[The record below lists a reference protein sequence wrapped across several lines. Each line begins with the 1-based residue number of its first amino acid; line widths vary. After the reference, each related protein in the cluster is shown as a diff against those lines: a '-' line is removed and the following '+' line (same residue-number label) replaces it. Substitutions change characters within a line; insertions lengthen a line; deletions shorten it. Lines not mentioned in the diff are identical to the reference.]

1 MSKSSAARRVPEKPS
16 LAGVEAKFSERW
28 KTEGVYIFDRSA
40 TRDRVFAIDTPPPTV
55 SGSLHMGHVFSYT
68 HTDTIARYQRMR
80 GKDVFYPMGWDDN
93 GLPTERRVQNYF
105 GVTCDPSLAYVA
117 NFEPPFRGNPPKDHR
132 AVPVSRPNFI
142 ELCDQLT
149 AEDEQVFED
158 LFRRLGLSVDW
169 SLLYTT
175 ISEHA
180 RRTSQR
186 AFLDNLARG
195 EAYTQE
201 APTLWDVDFGTA
213 VAQAELEDR
222 ERPGAYHAVSFHGP
236 NGEVIIETT
245 RPELI
250 PACVGLVAHPD
261 DSRYAPLFGKKVRS
275 PLFDVE
281 VGVYP
286 HALAQPDK
294 GTGIAM
300 ICTFGDLTDVIW
312 WREFDLPTRA
322 IVGRDGRIVA
332 EAHGAIVGEAA
343 RSNYAILAG
352 KSVKQAQAAIVEMLR
367 SSGDLKGE
375 PRAITHPVKFYEKG
389 DRPLEIV
396 TSRQWYIRN
405 GGRDESL
412 RNALLARGEEMT
424 WHPDHMRHRYS
435 NWVEGLNGDWLISR
449 QRYFGVPIPVW
460 YRVAADG
467 QPDYD
472 SPIVPGKAK
481 LPIDPS
487 TDVPDGF
494 TAQQRGVA
502 GGFVGDPDVMDTWAT
517 SSLTPQIASHWVDG
531 DDLFKRVFPMDM
543 RPQGHDIIR
552 TWLFSTMVRSHFAH
566 GGIPWKRAALS
577 GWILD
582 PDRKKMSKSKGNV
595 VTPIDLFDKYGS
607 DAVRYW
613 AASARPGVDTA
624 FSEDQMKVGGKLA
637 TKLLNVTKFVLNFE
651 CIEKSA
657 PSSGPTNDQNSGV
670 TELIDLAMLARL
682 NAVVADATTAF
693 EDLDYARALE
703 RTESFF
709 WWFCDDYVEL
719 VKTRAYGRV
728 SADGAPARAADCS
741 PDELSARHALYRA
754 LSALQRLFAPH
765 MPFCTDEVWSW
776 WQDGSVH
783 RAEWPT
789 STEQRGASKDSE
801 ILLDTASTVLSEIR
815 RTKTEAKVSQRAKV
829 SEVVVTCD
837 ASQAEAV
844 ANAHSDLVKAGS
856 VAELSTISGSTL
868 AVAVTLAQVS

>member
-1 MSKSSAARRVPEKPS
+1 MSNTSAARRVPEKPS

-28 KTEGVYIFDRSA
+28 QTANVYAFDRTA
-40 TRDRVFAIDTPPPTV
+40 TRDQVFAIDTPPPTV

-80 GKDVFYPMGWDDN
+80 GKHVFYPMGWDDN

-105 GVTCDPSLAYVA
+105 GVTCDPSLAYQKD
-117 NFEPPFRGNPPKDHR
+117 FEPPFRGNPPKDHKP
-132 AVPVSRPNFI
+132 VPVSRPNFI
-142 ELCDQLT
+142 ELCDELT
-149 AEDEQVFED
+149 AQDEQIFED

-236 NGEVIIETT
+236 DGDVIIETT

-261 DSRYAPLFGKKVRS
+261 DARYAPLFGKTVRS

-281 VGVYP
+281 VGVHP
-286 HALAQPDK
+286 HPLAQPDK

-312 WREFDLPTRA
+312 WREFALPTRA

-332 EAHGAIVGEAA
+332 EPHAAIVGDTA
-343 RSNYAILAG
+343 RANYATLAG
-352 KSVKQAQAAIVEMLR
+352 KSVKQAQTAIVEMLR
-367 SSGDLKGE
+367 ASGDLKAE

-405 GGRDESL
+405 GGRDEKL
-412 RNALLARGEEMT
+412 RDALLARGEEMT

-435 NWVEGLNGDWLISR
+435 NWVQGLNGDWLISR

-460 YRVAADG
+460 YRVGADG
-467 QPDYD
+467 QPDYS
-472 SPIVPGKAK
+472 SPIVPDTSK

-494 TAQQRGVA
+494 TAQQRGVV

-517 SSLTPQIASHWVDG
+517 SSLTPQIATHWADG
-531 DDLFKRVFPMDM
+531 DDLFRRVFPMDM

-566 GGIPWKRAALS
+566 GGIPWRRAALS

-651 CIEKSA
+651 CLDSGANDTSMSRVIEA
-657 PSSGPTNDQNSGV
+657 VD
-670 TELIDLAMLARL
+670 IAMLSRL
-682 NAVVADATTAF
+682 DAVVADATSAF
-693 EDLDYARALE
+693 DELDYARALE

-719 VKTRAYGRV
+719 IKTRAYGRV
-728 SADGAPARAADCS
+728 GADGSPAKAADCT
-741 PDELSARHALYRA
+741 PDEISARHALYEA
-754 LSALQRLFAPH
+754 LSVLQRLFAPH

-776 WQDGSVH
+776 WQSGSVH
-783 RAEWPT
+783 RAAWPMPT
-789 STEQRGASKDSE
+789 TRRESVDDAEA
-801 ILLDTASTVLSEIR
+801 LLDTASAVLSEIR

-829 SEVVVTCD
+829 SSVVVTCD
-837 ASQAEAV
+837 ASQAVAV
-844 ANAHSDLVKAGS
+844 AKAHSDLVKAGS
-856 VAELSTISGSTL
+856 VAELSTVTGSALT
-868 AVAVTLAQVS
+868 VAVTLAPVS

>member
-1 MSKSSAARRVPEKPS
+1 MSNGSTTRRVPEKPS
-16 LAGVEAKFSERW
+16 LAGVEQRFIERW
-28 KTEGVYIFDRSA
+28 TAGNTYVFDRSA
-40 TRDRVFAIDTPPPTV
+40 TRDQVFAIDTPPPTV

-80 GKDVFYPMGWDDN
+80 GKQVFYPMGWDDN
-93 GLPTERRVQNYF
+93 GLPTERRVQNFF
-105 GVTCDPSLAYVA
+105 GVTCDPSLRYVA
-117 NFEPPFRGNPPKDHR
+117 GFQPPFRGDPPKDHK
-132 AVPVSRPNFI
+132 PVAISRPNFI
-142 ELCDQLT
+142 ELCDELT
-149 AEDEQVFED
+149 AQDEKIFED

-201 APTLWDVDFGTA
+201 APTLWDVDFRTA

-236 NGEVIIETT
+236 AGDVVIETT

-261 DSRYAPLFGKKVRS
+261 DSRYQPLFGKTVRS

-281 VGVYP
+281 VGVHP
-286 HALAQPDK
+286 HPLAQPDK

-312 WREFDLPTRA
+312 WREFNLPTRA
-322 IVGRDGRIVA
+322 IIGRDGRVVA
-332 EAHGAIVGEAA
+332 EPPAAIVGDDA
-343 RSNYAILAG
+343 RAHYATLAG
-352 KSVKQAQAAIVEMLR
+352 KSAKQAQTAIVELLR
-367 SSGDLKGE
+367 SSGDLKAE

-412 RNALLARGEEMT
+412 RRELLARGDQMS
-424 WHPDHMRHRYS
+424 WHPDHMRHRYA
-435 NWVEGLNGDWLISR
+435 NWVQGLNGDWLISR

-460 YRVAADG
+460 YRVDKDG

-472 SPIVPGKAK
+472 APLVPTAAQ

-487 TDVPDGF
+487 TEVPDGF
-494 TAQQRGVA
+494 TAEQRGVP

-517 SSLTPQIASHWVDG
+517 SSLTPQIASHWADG
-531 DDLFKRVFPMDM
+531 NDLFARVFPMDM

-566 GGIPWKRAALS
+566 GSVPWKRAALS

-651 CIEKSA
+651 CDETGDSA
-657 PSSGPTNDQNSGV
+657 ANVGV
-670 TELIDLAMLARL
+670 VEPIDLAMLARL
-682 NAVVADATTAF
+682 GVVISDATSAF
-693 EDLDYARALE
+693 DELDFARALE

-719 VKTRAYGRV
+719 VKVRAYGSV
-728 SADGAPARAADCS
+728 GADGAPARAADCT
-741 PDELSARHALYRA
+741 PAELSARHALYKA
-754 LSALQRLFAPH
+754 MSALQRLFAPH

-776 WQDGSVH
+776 WKTGSIH
-783 RAEWPT
+783 RASWP
-789 STEQRGASKDSE
+789 SGVASANTETE
-801 ILLDTASTVLSEIR
+801 ILLDTASAVLSEIR

-829 SEVVVTCD
+829 SSVVVSCD
-837 ASQAEAV
+837 ASRRAAV
-844 ANAHSDLVKAGS
+844 DESRSDLVKAGS
-856 VAELSTISGSTL
+856 VADFSIVEATELGVS
-868 AVAVTLAQVS
+868 VTLAPIS

>member
-1 MSKSSAARRVPEKPS
+1 
-16 LAGVEAKFSERW
+16 
-28 KTEGVYIFDRSA
+28 
-40 TRDRVFAIDTPPPTV
+40 
-55 SGSLHMGHVFSYT
+55 
-68 HTDTIARYQRMR
+68 
-80 GKDVFYPMGWDDN
+80 
-93 GLPTERRVQNYF
+93 
-105 GVTCDPSLAYVA
+105 
-117 NFEPPFRGNPPKDHR
+117 PKDHK

-142 ELCDQLT
+142 ELCDELT
-149 AEDEQVFED
+149 AQDEKVFED

-175 ISEHA
+175 LSEHA

-201 APTLWDVDFGTA
+201 APTLWDVDFRTA

-222 ERPGAYHAVSFHGP
+222 ERPGAYHAVAFHGP
-236 NGEVIIETT
+236 SGSANPSGDVVIETT

-261 DSRYAPLFGKKVRS
+261 DARYQPLFGKTVHS

-286 HALAQPDK
+286 HPLAQPEK

-300 ICTFGDLTDVIW
+300 ICTFGDLTDVVW
-312 WREFDLPTRA
+312 WREFNLPTRA
-322 IVGRDGRIVA
+322 IIGRDGRIIA
-332 EAHGAIVGEAA
+332 EAPAAIGGETGRAH
-343 RSNYAILAG
+343 YATLAG
-352 KSVKQAQAAIVEMLR
+352 KSAKQAQTAIVELLR
-367 SSGDLKGE
+367 ASGELRGE
-375 PRAITHPVKFYEKG
+375 PKAITHPVKFYEKG

-412 RNALLARGEEMT
+412 RNALLARGEEMV

-435 NWVEGLNGDWLISR
+435 NWVQGLNGDWLVSR

-460 YRVAADG
+460 YRVDADG

-472 SPIVPGKAK
+472 SPLVPSADR

-494 TAQQRGVA
+494 TAAQRGVT

-517 SSLTPQIASHWVDG
+517 SSLTPQIASHWADG
-531 DDLFKRVFPMDM
+531 NELFARVFPMDM

-552 TWLFSTMVRSHFAH
+552 TWLFSTLVRSHFAH

-637 TKLLNVTKFVLNFE
+637 TKLLNVTKFVLTFE
-651 CIEKSA
+651 CDEDGNAGTQLGTSA
-657 PSSGPTNDQNSGV
+657 DERISQPLDR
-670 TELIDLAMLARL
+670 AMLARL
-682 NAVVADATTAF
+682 AAVVADATAAF
-693 EDLDYARALE
+693 DELDYARALE

-719 VKTRAYGRV
+719 VKTRAYGKV
-728 SADGAPARAADCS
+728 GADGAPAKFADCS
-741 PDELSARHALYRA
+741 PDEVSVRRALHRA
-754 LSALQRLFAPH
+754 LSVVQRLFAPH

-776 WQDGSVH
+776 WQPDSVH
-783 RAEWPT
+783 RATWPT
-789 STEQRGASKDSE
+789 NDATKHPTNDSLLGTASSGSDTEL
-801 ILLDTASTVLSEIR
+801 LLDTASAVLSEIR

-829 SEVVVTCD
+829 SAVIVSCD
-837 ASQAEAV
+837 SARSAAVREAQ
-844 ANAHSDLVKAGS
+844 SDLVKAGS
-856 VAELSTISGSTL
+856 VTEFSVIDGVELSVS
-868 AVAVTLAQVS
+868 VTLTPAT

>member
-1 MSKSSAARRVPEKPS
+1 MSNGSTARRVPEKPS
-16 LAGVEAKFSERW
+16 LGGVEARFIERW
-28 KTEGVYIFDRSA
+28 DTDRTYAFDRSA

-80 GKDVFYPMGWDDN
+80 GKQVFYPMGWDDN

-105 GVTCDPSLAYVA
+105 GVTCDPSLPYVA
-117 NFEPPFRGNPPKDHR
+117 GFQPPFRGDPPKDHK

-142 ELCDQLT
+142 ELCDELT
-149 AEDEQVFED
+149 AQDEKVFED

-201 APTLWDVDFGTA
+201 APTLWDVDFRTA

-236 NGEVIIETT
+236 DGDVVIETT

-261 DSRYAPLFGKKVRS
+261 DARYAPLFGRTVRS

-281 VGVYP
+281 VGVHP
-286 HALAQPDK
+286 HPLAQPDK

-300 ICTFGDLTDVIW
+300 ICTFGDLTDVVW

-322 IVGRDGRIVA
+322 IIGRDGRIIPEPPA
-332 EAHGAIVGEAA
+332 AIVGDAA
-343 RSNYAILAG
+343 RTNYASLAG
-352 KSVKQAQAAIVEMLR
+352 KSAKQAQTAIVELLR
-367 SSGDLKGE
+367 ASGDLKSE
-375 PRAITHPVKFYEKG
+375 PRSITHPVKFYEKG

-405 GGRDESL
+405 GGRDEAL
-412 RNALLARGEEMT
+412 RNALLARGEEMS

-435 NWVEGLNGDWLISR
+435 NWVQGLNGDWLISR

-460 YRVAADG
+460 YRVGADG
-467 QPDYD
+467 QPDHD
-472 SPIVPGKAK
+472 SPLVPTAER

-487 TDVPDGF
+487 TDVPAGF
-494 TAQQRGVA
+494 TAEQRGVP
-502 GGFVGDPDVMDTWAT
+502 GGFIGDPDVMDTWAT

-531 DDLFKRVFPMDM
+531 DDLFSRVFPMDV

-595 VTPIDLFDKYGS
+595 VTPVDLFDKYGS

-637 TKLLNVTKFVLNFE
+637 TKLLNVTKFVLAFGCDE
-651 CIEKSA
+651 DGE
-657 PSSGPTNDQNSGV
+657 V
-670 TELIDLAMLARL
+670 TESLDRAMLARL
-682 NAVVADATTAF
+682 DAVVADATAAF
-693 EDLDYARALE
+693 DELDYARALE

-719 VKTRAYGRV
+719 VKARAYGRV
-728 SADGAPARAADCS
+728 GTDGAPANEADCS
-741 PDELSARHALYRA
+741 PDELSARRALHRA
-754 LSALQRLFAPH
+754 LSVLQRLFAPH
-765 MPFCTDEVWSW
+765 LPFCTDEVWSW
-776 WQDGSVH
+776 WRTGSVH
-783 RAEWPT
+783 RAGWPT
-789 STEQRGASKDSE
+789 GSPGADAGAE
-801 ILLDTASTVLSEIR
+801 LLLDTASTVLAEIR

-829 SEVVVTCD
+829 SSVVVACD
-837 ASQAEAV
+837 SARTSAVNEAR
-844 ANAHSDLVKAGS
+844 SDLLRAGS
-856 VAELSTISGSTL
+856 VAEFLVVDGTALT
-868 AVAVTLAQVS
+868 VTVTLTPAT

>member
-1 MSKSSAARRVPEKPS
+1 MSNGSTTRRVPAKPT
-16 LAGVEAKFSERW
+16 LAGVEQRFIERW
-28 KTEGVYIFDRSA
+28 NADRTYTFDRSA
-40 TRDRVFAIDTPPPTV
+40 TRENVFAIDTPPPTV

-80 GKDVFYPMGWDDN
+80 GKHVFYPMGWDDN

-117 NFEPPFRGNPPKDHR
+117 GFQPPFRGDPPKDHK

-142 ELCDQLT
+142 ELCDELT
-149 AEDEQVFED
+149 AQDEKVFED

-186 AFLDNLARG
+186 AFLDNLTRG

-201 APTLWDVDFGTA
+201 APTLWDVDFRTA

-222 ERPGAYHAVSFHGP
+222 DRPGAYHSVSFHGP
-236 NGEVIIETT
+236 NGDVVIETT

-261 DSRYAPLFGKKVRS
+261 DARYASLFGKTVRS

-286 HALAQPDK
+286 HPLAQPDK
-294 GTGIAM
+294 GSGIAM
-300 ICTFGDLTDVIW
+300 ICTFGDLTDVVW
-312 WREFDLPTRA
+312 WREFNLPTRA
-322 IVGRDGRIVA
+322 IIGRDGRIITEPPTAISSDVGR
-332 EAHGAIVGEAA
+332 AH
-343 RSNYAILAG
+343 YATLAG
-352 KSVKQAQAAIVEMLR
+352 KSAKQAQTAIVELLR
-367 SSGDLKGE
+367 ASGNLKSE

-412 RNALLARGEEMT
+412 RNALLARGDEMS

-435 NWVEGLNGDWLISR
+435 NWVQGLNGDWLISR

-460 YRVAADG
+460 YRVNADG

-472 SPIVPGKAK
+472 SPLVPMADR

-487 TDVPDGF
+487 TDVPDGY
-494 TAQQRGVA
+494 TATQRGVI

-517 SSLTPQIASHWVDG
+517 SSLTPQIASHWADG
-531 DDLFKRVFPMDM
+531 DELFSRVFPMDM

-566 GGIPWKRAALS
+566 NGIPWKRAALS

-637 TKLLNVTKFVLNFE
+637 TKLLNVTKFVLSFE
-651 CIEKSA
+651 CDD
-657 PSSGPTNDQNSGV
+657 SGEVSV
-670 TELIDLAMLARL
+670 AIDKAMLARL
-682 NAVVADATTAF
+682 DSVIADATAAF
-693 EDLDYARALE
+693 DELDYARALE
-703 RTESFF
+703 RTEAFF

-719 VKTRAYGRV
+719 VKTRAYGNV
-728 SADGAPARAADCS
+728 GADGAPATFTDCS
-741 PDELSARHALYRA
+741 PDEVSVRRALHHA
-754 LSALQRLFAPH
+754 LSAVQRLFAPH

-776 WQDGSVH
+776 WQAGSVH
-783 RAEWPT
+783 RAAWP
-789 STEQRGASKDSE
+789 ASGRQGGEDNDF
-801 ILLDTASTVLSEIR
+801 LLDTASAVLSEIR

-829 SEVVVTCD
+829 STVIVSCD
-837 ASQAEAV
+837 STRSNAVRAAE
-844 ANAHSDLVKAGS
+844 SDLIKAGS
-856 VAELSTISGSTL
+856 VAEFRVVDGAELT
-868 AVAVTLAQVS
+868 VAVTLAPVT